1 MKSLILSHKGVVIL
15 MMLLMVILAGRF
27 GLLNDA
33 SFALYDKI
41 RMLQGAESSRVLVV
55 AVDEKSLARLGD
67 YPVPY
72 ETHMRLLENL
82 VSAGVE
88 LVGYVG
94 LHSLNRA
101 DGIDVSTLADPTI
114 AVRQLQD
121 MSRKLR
127 EQGVIIAGV
136 PFADSLE
143 GVQVQEVLP
152 GYLLQNTL
160 PGDKS
165 KKIISARPAYPM
177 PESATGPASSFTSIY
192 VDNHNGETVR
202 SVPLFVAVDGM
213 LIPTLALHMYLRAS
227 SIGLSDVSILEGK
240 EITVAGKHIATDEEL
255 QLWPYF
261 YPSSTDSNP
270 LVEVLSYHD
279 VLHGAAAA
287 GSLNGKI
294 VLLGVTARGLS
305 PAVQTPAG
313 SSVSPV
319 MLEANA
325 LASMLEDQIIS
336 IPGWGPTVSMAV
348 LVFIAFLLL
357 WLFMNNLKTRI
368 LATVVV
374 VFVLLSLEVLLLLG
388 ASIWLDMFPAIIF
401 LLTGFLVI
409 GLMGGEHVHVEKP
422 TAMSGEVHRRVGLAS
437 QKRGELDSSFESFRK
452 CPLDNSIMVLLFY
465 LAQDFE
471 NEGRF
476 DRAVAVY
483 QYMESFNP
491 HFKDLQD
498 RLEKARMM
506 EDTVMI
512 DESKIA
518 PAVTTAVTSL
528 DSKEDSEEEDDG
540 QRRLGRYIVE
550 QVIGEGAM
558 GKVFQ
563 GRDPKIN
570 RTVAIKTLNLKR
582 EFDEDEQENVLGRFF
597 HEAEAAG
604 RLHHPHIVT
613 IYDAGEHNELAYIAM
628 EFLTGSDLRIYTK
641 QGTLLPPLTVVKMG
655 MKLAGAL
662 AYAHTRDIVHRD
674 IKAANIMY
682 DPGSGQL
689 KITDFGIARLT
700 DSRRTKTGMVLG
712 TPSSM
717 SPEQLRGKTL
727 DGRTDLYSLGV
738 LMFQLLTARLPY
750 KADSLTKLMYKI
762 TNEPPPD
769 LFALRP
775 DLEENG
781 ECIREV
787 LEKLLQKNADDR
799 YQDGKKLARDLLAC
813 AKKMT
818 GKK

>member
-1 MKSLILSHKGVVIL
+1 MKSLILSRKGLVIL
-15 MMLLMVILAGRF
+15 IMLLMLVSAGRSGMF
-27 GLLNDA
+27 NDY
-33 SFALYDKI
+33 SYALYDKI
-41 RMLQGAESSRVLVV
+41 RMFEPPRESKVLVV
-55 AVDEKSLARLGD
+55 AVDEKSLARIGE
-67 YPVPY
+67 YPVAF

-82 VSAGVE
+82 ISAGVT

-94 LHSLNRA
+94 LHSLNRVDEA
-101 DGIDVSTLADPTI
+101 GENTLASPPI
-114 AVRQLQD
+114 AGQQLD
-121 MSRKLR
+121 ELTRNLR
-127 EQGVIIAGV
+127 NQGQIIAGI
-136 PFADSLE
+136 PFVSAADDQLQ
-143 GVQVQEVLP
+143 GALP
-152 GYLLQNTL
+152 GYLLQNSL
-160 PGDKS
+160 PNNKTI
-165 KKIISARPAYPM
+165 KIMTARPAYPM
-177 PESATGPASSFTSIY
+177 PESAGGPAASFAS
-192 VDNHNGETVR
+192 VPVANDAGRTVR
-202 SVPLFVAVDGM
+202 SVPLFVEANGL
-213 LIPTLALHMYLRAS
+213 LILTLAMQMYLRANS
-227 SIGLSDVSILEGK
+227 LRLSEVNILNGN
-240 EITVAGKHIATDEEL
+240 EISVAGRGIETGAAL
-255 QLWPYF
+255 QLWPYL
-261 YPSSTDSNP
+261 YAPTSQSSS
-270 LVEVLSYHD
+270 VKIISYHD
-279 VLHGAAAA
+279 VLHGAVSSD
-287 GSLNGKI
+287 SLSGKI
-294 VLLGVTARGLS
+294 VLLGVTARGLT
-305 PAVQTPAG
+305 PAVKTPGG
-313 SSVSPV
+313 SDVAPV
-319 MLEANA
+319 MLAA
-325 LASMLEDQIIS
+325 YTLASMLEDQIIS
-336 IPGWGPTVSMAV
+336 VPAWSTTASMLLLIV
-348 LVFIAFLLL
+348 IAILLL
-357 WLFMNNLKTRI
+357 WLFMTRLKVRI
-368 LATVVV
+368 IITAGLVILLLAI
-374 VFVLLSLEVLLLLG
+374 EVLLLVQ
-388 ASIWLDMFPAIIF
+388 ASIWLDVLPAIILLLSGF
-401 LLTGFLVI
+401 LLI
-409 GLMGGEHVHVEKP
+409 CLMGGEHAPVEKP

-437 QKRGELDSSFESFRK
+437 QKRGELDSAFESFRK

-471 NEGRF
+471 NANRYE
-476 DRAVAVY
+476 RAVAVY

-491 HFKDLQD
+491 HFKDLQE

-518 PAVTTAVTSL
+518 PAVNTAITSL
-528 DSKEDSEEEDDG
+528 EQKEVSEGESDG

-550 QVIGEGAM
+550 QEIGQGAM

-641 QGTLLPPLTVVKMG
+641 QGTLLPPLTIVKIV

-662 AYAHTRDIVHRD
+662 AYAHTKGIVHRD

-682 DPGSGQL
+682 DPSSGQL

-717 SPEQLRGKTL
+717 SPEQLRGKKL

-750 KADSLTKLMYKI
+750 KAESLTQLMYKI

-775 DLEENG
+775 ELKDNG
-781 ECIREV
+781 VCIPEI
-787 LEKLLQKNADDR
+787 LNKLLQKDADDR

-813 AKKMT
+813 AKKMA

>member
-192 VDNHNGETVR
+192 VDNDNGRTVR
-202 SVPLFVAVDGM
+202 SVPLFVAADGM

-287 GSLNGKI
+287 GSLSGKHTTMFCTGLQQQI
-294 VLLGVTARGLS
+294 LSAVKLFCLG
-305 PAVQTPAG
+305 
-313 SSVSPV
+313 
-319 MLEANA
+319 
-325 LASMLEDQIIS
+325 
-336 IPGWGPTVSMAV
+336 
-348 LVFIAFLLL
+348 
-357 WLFMNNLKTRI
+357 
-368 LATVVV
+368 
-374 VFVLLSLEVLLLLG
+374 
-388 ASIWLDMFPAIIF
+388 
-401 LLTGFLVI
+401 
-409 GLMGGEHVHVEKP
+409 
-422 TAMSGEVHRRVGLAS
+422 
-437 QKRGELDSSFESFRK
+437 
-452 CPLDNSIMVLLFY
+452 
-465 LAQDFE
+465 
-471 NEGRF
+471 
-476 DRAVAVY
+476 
-483 QYMESFNP
+483 
-491 HFKDLQD
+491 
-498 RLEKARMM
+498 
-506 EDTVMI
+506 
-512 DESKIA
+512 
-518 PAVTTAVTSL
+518 
-528 DSKEDSEEEDDG
+528 
-540 QRRLGRYIVE
+540 
-550 QVIGEGAM
+550 
-558 GKVFQ
+558 
-563 GRDPKIN
+563 
-570 RTVAIKTLNLKR
+570 
-582 EFDEDEQENVLGRFF
+582 
-597 HEAEAAG
+597 
-604 RLHHPHIVT
+604 
-613 IYDAGEHNELAYIAM
+613 
-628 EFLTGSDLRIYTK
+628 
-641 QGTLLPPLTVVKMG
+641 
-655 MKLAGAL
+655 
-662 AYAHTRDIVHRD
+662 
-674 IKAANIMY
+674 
-682 DPGSGQL
+682 
-689 KITDFGIARLT
+689 
-700 DSRRTKTGMVLG
+700 
-712 TPSSM
+712 
-717 SPEQLRGKTL
+717 
-727 DGRTDLYSLGV
+727 
-738 LMFQLLTARLPY
+738 
-750 KADSLTKLMYKI
+750 
-762 TNEPPPD
+762 
-769 LFALRP
+769 
-775 DLEENG
+775 
-781 ECIREV
+781 
-787 LEKLLQKNADDR
+787 
-799 YQDGKKLARDLLAC
+799 
-813 AKKMT
+813 
-818 GKK
+818 